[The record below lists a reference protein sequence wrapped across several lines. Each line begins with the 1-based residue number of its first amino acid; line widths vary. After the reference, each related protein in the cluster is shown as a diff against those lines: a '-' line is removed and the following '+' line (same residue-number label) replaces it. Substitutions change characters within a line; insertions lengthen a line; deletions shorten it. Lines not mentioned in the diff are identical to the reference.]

1 MSTTT
6 VTVTDN
12 GATNPVGKADSWTAT
27 SGTPGVGTSG
37 STATLFADG
46 MVLVAGG
53 TSTSGAVANAYIYN
67 AASNTFTPTGSL
79 NTARTG
85 ATATLLPTGEILIAG
100 GSSNGMAAGAL
111 QTAELYNPVTGAFT
125 VAGSGS
131 SSQMTAARFEQT
143 ATLLQNGQVLIAGG
157 VNSVGAL
164 NSAELYN
171 PVTDTFTATANP
183 LNSTRYGATA
193 TLLGNGQ
200 VLIAG
205 GHNSVVLNT
214 AELYDPIAGTFTLTT
229 GSMAAARMGATA
241 TVLLSGK
248 VLIAGGSSD
257 GTVTGAMPTAELY
270 DPTAETF
277 TPSGYA
283 LNTARFN
290 QSATLLPSG
299 MVLLVGGANGNSTEL
314 YDPDSDKFAGT
325 ASLLN
330 ADQSSLTVTL
340 LNKDNVLITGLTSSE
355 VPGADAEVYT
365 PSFDPLGTVGL
376 SSSETSPMPD
386 VFTPASSCVLTIAG
400 GGIST
405 CNVVVTPAEVGT
417 SPHTITGT
425 YPADSAHSGNM
436 GSNSL
441 TVISQP

>member
-1 MSTTT
+1 
-6 VTVTDN
+6 
-12 GATNPVGKADSWTAT
+12 
-27 SGTPGVGTSG
+27 
-37 STATLFADG
+37 
-46 MVLVAGG
+46 
-53 TSTSGAVANAYIYN
+53 
-67 AASNTFTPTGSL
+67 
-79 NTARTG
+79 
-85 ATATLLPTGEILIAG
+85 
-100 GSSNGMAAGAL
+100 
-111 QTAELYNPVTGAFT
+111 
-125 VAGSGS
+125 
-131 SSQMTAARFEQT
+131 
-143 ATLLQNGQVLIAGG
+143 
-157 VNSVGAL
+157 
-164 NSAELYN
+164 
-171 PVTDTFTATANP
+171 
-183 LNSTRYGATA
+183 
-193 TLLGNGQ
+193 
-200 VLIAG
+200 LIAG
-205 GHNSVVLNT
+205 GHNSVVLKT
-214 AELYDPIAGTFTLTT
+214 AELYDPIAGTFTLTA

-257 GTVTGAMPTAELY
+257 GTVPGALQTADLY
-270 DPTAETF
+270 DPVAGTFAVAGSGSSNMMTA
-277 TPSGYA
+277 
-283 LNTARFN
+283 ARFN

-299 MVLLVGGANGNSTEL
+299 MVLLVGGANGSSTEL

-330 ADQSSLTVTL
+330 ADQPSLTVTL

-425 YPADSAHSGNM
+425 YPADSAHSGNI